1 MAPVYIDA
9 HQGRIGA
16 VELLGAGVAKVAA
29 GRSMTLAFEQRPGSV
44 ASAWSAV
51 ACLSL
56 LTFVLIASEFMPV
69 SLLTPIARDLGITE
83 GQAGQAIAVSG
94 LFAVLTSLFG
104 NALFARTE
112 RRTVVLLYTGVLVI
126 SGLAITFAPNFL
138 VFVSGRALIGVSI
151 GGFWSL
157 STAILARLVTGAD
170 LPKALAAL
178 QGGTALASVVAA
190 PLGSFLGGLI
200 GWRGAFFMVVP
211 IGLAAMVWQFL
222 VLPRMPAEATSSV
235 RRMVRLLSR
244 RSFAIG
250 MAATTLA
257 FMGQFALFTYLRPFL
272 QDVTGLGV
280 NALSLTLFGLGL
292 AGLAGTSLVGCL
304 LRRHL
309 GVIMVGLPALLSV
322 IAVLLIVLGSAPVPT
337 VLLLIGW
344 GLFTTPIPVVWGTW
358 MTRAIPNDLEA
369 GGGLQVALIQFAIT
383 VGAFGGGLL
392 FDTAGWWSTFAFG
405 AVLLLAS
412 IPLAASAASTIPEE
426 VSR

>member
-1 MAPVYIDA
+1 MATT
-9 HQGRIGA
+9 GRP
-16 VELLGAGVAKVAA
+16 
-29 GRSMTLAFEQRPGSV
+29 MTLAREERPLTSV
-44 ASAWSAV
+44 SAWSAV

-69 SLLTPIARDLGITE
+69 SLLTPIAHDLGITE

-104 NALFARTE
+104 NTLLARFD
-112 RRTVVLLYTGVLVI
+112 RRIVVLLYTAVLVVA
-126 SGLAITFAPNFL
+126 GLAVTFAPGYV
-138 VFVSGRALIGVSI
+138 VFVLGRALIGVSI

-200 GWRGAFFMVVP
+200 GWRGAFFLVVP
-211 IGLAAMVWQFL
+211 IGLSAMVWQYL
-222 VLPRMPAEATSSV
+222 VLPRMPAGATGSV
-235 RRMVRLLSR
+235 RRMARLLGR
-244 RSFAIG
+244 RPFAIG

-257 FMGQFALFTYLRPFL
+257 FMGQFAVFTYLRPFL

-280 NALSLTLFGLGL
+280 NALSLVLLGLGL
-292 AGLAGTSLVGCL
+292 AGLAGTSLVGFL
-304 LRRHL
+304 LSRHL
-309 GVIMVGLPALLSV
+309 GAILFGLPTLLSV
-322 IAVLLIVLGSAPVPT
+322 IAVLLILLGAAPIPT
-337 VLLLIGW
+337 AILLVGW
-344 GLFTTPIPVVWGTW
+344 GLFTTPIPVAWGTW
-358 MTRAIPNDLEA
+358 MTRIIPNDLEA

-383 VGAFGGGLL
+383 MGAFTGGLL
-392 FDTAGWWSTFAFG
+392 FDRAGWWSPFALG
-405 AVLLLAS
+405 AALLFCS
-412 IPLAASAASTIPEE
+412 IPLALLAASLAARTMSED